1 MTSVDQAR
9 NALGFLEDEPHERAF
24 DTLIWGL
31 RERRD
36 AAAREVPEWEDL
48 RTLASQI
55 KEHTLSNLAHY
66 LQMFEASAVR
76 NGATVHWARDAH
88 EHNQIVYDVLNSHR
102 ARHLV
107 KSKSM
112 LTEECELRPFLQR
125 RGIEVTET
133 DLGERIQQLDDQ
145 PPTHIVGPA
154 FQKTTQDVADLFH
167 RVYGSDPGRADP
179 VYLAQVMREHTRP
192 LILAADAGMTGA
204 NFAVAQTGAIVTVTN
219 EGNADLSGNVPNLR
233 ICSVGI
239 EKIIPGTDEL
249 AVFIRLLTRSATGE
263 RITQYTSHFAKPR
276 EGGEMHIVLVD
287 NGRSQRLADE
297 RFWPSLKCIRCGACM
312 NTCPVYRRS
321 GGLSYGATYMG
332 PIGII
337 TMPAAD
343 ILRYRELP
351 FASTINGSCSNVC
364 PVHIDIHEQIY
375 QWREVMDDHGQFSTT
390 KKAAMKVAGKLL
402 SHPRAF
408 RAAAESGMA
417 ALKVL
422 PHFALYNRFN
432 AWGRHRDVPEPPK
445 ETFHQW
451 YARTRGRDGQAGT
464 AAAEPTAEREEVHHE
479 HA

>member
-1 MTSVDQAR
+1 MKSVDQAR
-9 NALGFLEDEPHERAF
+9 NALAFLEDDAHGRAF
-24 DTLIWGL
+24 DTLIWNL
-31 RERRD
+31 RVRRD
-36 AAAREVPEWEDL
+36 AAAKEVPEWEDL

-66 LQMFEASAVR
+66 LEMFEASAVR

-88 EHNQIVYDVLNSHR
+88 EHNQIVYDILSSHG

-112 LTEECELRPFLQR
+112 LTEECEMRPFLER

-154 FQKTTQDVADLFH
+154 FQKTPKDVAELFH
-167 RVYGSDPGRADP
+167 RVYGSDPDNADP
-179 VYLAQVMREHTRP
+179 VYLAHVMREQTRP
-192 LILAADAGMTGA
+192 LFLSADAGMTGA
-204 NFAVAQTGAIVTVTN
+204 NFAVAQTGAVVTVTN
-219 EGNADLSGNVPNLR
+219 EGNADLSGNVPRLR

-239 EKIIPGTDEL
+239 EKIIPGPDEL

-263 RITQYTSHFAKPR
+263 RITQYTSHFARPR
-276 EGGEMHIVLVD
+276 ADGEMHIVLVD
-287 NGRSQRLADE
+287 NGRTQRLADE
-297 RFWPSLKCIRCGACM
+297 RFWTSLKCIRCGACM

-337 TMPAAD
+337 MMPATD
-343 ILRYRELP
+343 IRRYRELP

-364 PVHIDIHEQIY
+364 PVHINIHEQIY

-390 KKAAMKVAGKLL
+390 KKAAMKVAGKVL
-402 SHPRAF
+402 SNPRAY
-408 RAAAESGMA
+408 RVAAESGMA
-417 ALKVL
+417 ALKLL
-422 PHFALYNRFN
+422 PHFALYNRLN
-432 AWGRHRDVPEPPK
+432 AWGRHRDVPDPPT

-451 YARTRGRDGQAGT
+451 YARTRGRDNESDRTVDSAVQRQESG
-464 AAAEPTAEREEVHHE
+464 P
-479 HA
+479 

>member
-9 NALGFLEDEPHERAF
+9 NALAFLEDQAHERAF

-48 RTLASQI
+48 RTLGSQI

-66 LQMFEASAVR
+66 LEMFEARAKA

-88 EHNQIVYDVLNSHR
+88 EHNQIVYEILSSHG
-102 ARHLV
+102 AQHLV

-112 LTEECELRPFLQR
+112 LTEECEMRPFLER
-125 RGIEVTET
+125 RGIQVTET

-154 FQKTTQDVADLFH
+154 FQKTPKDVAELFH
-167 RVYGSDPGRADP
+167 RVYGSDPDKADP
-179 VYLAQVMREHTRP
+179 VYLAHVMREHTRP
-192 LILAADAGMTGA
+192 LILSADAGMTGA

-219 EGNADLSGNVPNLR
+219 EGNADLSGNVPGLR

-239 EKIIPGTDEL
+239 EKIIPGPAEL

-276 EGGEMHIVLVD
+276 AGGEMHIVLVD
-287 NGRSQRLADE
+287 NGRTQRLADE
-297 RFWPSLKCIRCGACM
+297 RFWTSLKCIRCGACM

-337 TMPAAD
+337 MMPATD
-343 ILRYRELP
+343 IRRYRELP

-364 PVHIDIHEQIY
+364 PVQIDIHEQIY
-375 QWREVMDDHGQFSTT
+375 QWRELMDDHGQFSTT
-390 KKAAMKVAGKLL
+390 KKAAMKVAGEVL
-402 SHPRAF
+402 SHPRAY
-408 RAAAESGMA
+408 RAAAESGIA

-422 PHFALYNRFN
+422 PHFALYNRLN
-432 AWGRHRDVPEPPK
+432 AWGRRRDLPKPPA

-451 YARTRGRDGQAGT
+451 YARTRGRDAKPNT
-464 AAAEPTAEREEVHHE
+464 AEPPAAGDRP
-479 HA
+479 